1 MPDIISYGCGRIIPG
16 AVECEACALPEEKP
30 RLIFID
36 VNMPGALELLN
47 NAIRKRVAVA
57 LQGVDEGNFE
67 SIFCFSDASH
77 RNQVPVIVLG
87 SLRYIPAVA
96 AIKEIVNTGCL
107 GKEIEINTSTPAG
120 KFQAL
125 RVMDIALWLEA
136 QIMDTAI
143 ESELGIALEVKGENG
158 WIKTDFSLDG
168 KKADFQASIGGHV
181 RQRIIPAANP
191 AVSELAI
198 LGLSLPPT
206 GRIKAL
212 PMMMTI

>member
-16 AVECEACALPEEKP
+16 AVECEACVLPEEKP

-36 VNMPGALELLN
+36 VNMPGAVELLN
-47 NAIRKRVAVA
+47 KAIRKRVATA
-57 LQGVDEGNFE
+57 LRGVDESNFE
-67 SIFCFSDASH
+67 DIFCFSGASH
-77 RNQVPVIVLG
+77 RNQTPVVILG
-87 SLRYIPAVA
+87 SWRYIPAVA
-96 AIKEIVNTGCL
+96 AIKEIVDTGCL
-107 GKEIEINTSTPAG
+107 GKELTMNSSAIEG
-120 KFQAL
+120 RFDAL
-125 RVMDIALWLEA
+125 RVMDIALWIDAQFFEPALE
-136 QIMDTAI
+136 
-143 ESELGIALEVKGENG
+143 SKLGMTLEVKGENG

-168 KKADFQASIGGHV
+168 KQADFQACIGGHV

-191 AVSELAI
+191 TMSELAI

>member
-36 VNMPGALELLN
+36 ANMPGALDLLN
-47 NAIRKRVAVA
+47 SAIRKRVAVA
-57 LQGVDEGNFE
+57 LRGLDEGNFE
-67 SIFCFSDASH
+67 SIFKFSNASH
-77 RNQVPVIVLG
+77 RNQTPVVVLG

-96 AIKEIVNTGCL
+96 TIKEIVSTGCL
-107 GKEIEINTSTPAG
+107 GNEIVINTSTPSG
-120 KFQAL
+120 KYQAL
-125 RVMDIALWLEA
+125 RVTDIAHWLGA
-136 QIMDTAI
+136 QIMDSDL
-143 ESELGIALEVKGENG
+143 ESKLEMALEIKGENG

-168 KKADFQASIGGHV
+168 KKAVFHACIGGHIKE
-181 RQRIIPAANP
+181 RIVPAANP

-198 LGLSLPPT
+198 LAMSLPPT

>member
-36 VNMPGALELLN
+36 ANMPGALDLLN
-47 NAIRKRVAVA
+47 SAIRKRVAVA
-57 LQGVDEGNFE
+57 LRGLDEGNFE
-67 SIFCFSDASH
+67 SIFKFSNASH
-77 RNQVPVIVLG
+77 RNQTPVVVLG

-96 AIKEIVNTGCL
+96 TIKEIVSTGCL
-107 GKEIEINTSTPAG
+107 GNEIVINTSTPSG
-120 KFQAL
+120 NFQAL
-125 RVMDIALWLEA
+125 RVTDIAHWLGA
-136 QIMDTAI
+136 QIMDADL
-143 ESELGIALEVKGENG
+143 ESKLGMALEAKGENG

-168 KKADFQASIGGHV
+168 KKAVFHACIGGHIKE
-181 RQRIIPAANP
+181 RIIPVANP

-198 LGLSLPPT
+198 LSMSLPPT
-206 GRIKAL
+206 GRFKAL